1 MKSITWQTRRTGRV
15 TPVLEIEPIELSGAL
30 VGRVTAHHAGNVK
43 ALRLGKGAIVAVE
56 RSGEVIPKIV
66 EVIKPATRTII
77 VNKCESCGYELTWQ
91 RDFLI
96 CPNHSECPAQIE
108 NTLEH
113 FFKTHGQVD
122 GFGSKSIE
130 KLVTAGID
138 TLENIYSSTEED
150 FQQAGFGPGQSKNL
164 RSELNRSLEV
174 EIEDWRFLSAFGI
187 PQLGQGDSRRL
198 LQNIQFDELPEVT
211 KEEIIEIEGFAEI
224 TSADIVAGL
233 KNKWPT
239 IKYMLGLDFKLSKT
253 PLLLESAL
261 INSPISGMKVV
272 FTGKMLQGSR
282 DQIKK
287 NALELGAKIQS
298 SVSAK
303 TDILICG
310 ENAGLAKIDKAE
322 ELGVQVMSEQDY
334 VIFLK
339 NQ

>member
-1 MKSITWQTRRTGRV
+1 M
-15 TPVLEIEPIELSGAL
+15 PPP
-30 VGRVTAHHAGNVK
+30 
-43 ALRLGKGAIVAVE
+43 
-56 RSGEVIPKIV
+56 RSPG
-66 EVIKPATRTII
+66 
-77 VNKCESCGYELTWQ
+77 
-91 RDFLI
+91 
-96 CPNHSECPAQIE
+96 CPAFPFRS
-108 NTLEH
+108 LEH

-122 GFGSKSIE
+122 GFGSKSIK

-138 TLENIYSSTEED
+138 TLEKIYSSTEED

-198 LQNIQFDELPEVT
+198 LQNIQFDELSEVT
-211 KEEIIEIEGFAEI
+211 KEEIIAIEGFAEI

-233 KNKWPT
+233 KMKWPT
-239 IKYMLGLDFKLSKT
+239 IEHMLDLGFKLSKT

-272 FTGKMLQGSR
+272 FTGKMLQSSR
-282 DQIKK
+282 GQMKK
-287 NALELGAKIQS
+287 NALELGAKIHS
-298 SVSAK
+298 SVSGK

-334 VIFLK
+334 VIFLN